1 MRDCRSEFTQMGA
14 VGFEPT
20 KAEPPDLQ
28 SGPFGHSG
36 TRPSIRFLG
45 DWGWNNMTTRDGNAI
60 LRRHQCERRK
70 SIWKSAARGVV
81 LLTVIWSGVNGS
93 SVFVNHVVWLS

>member
-1 MRDCRSEFTQMGA
+1 MQGYLRNDETPRWAGFDRLMGA

-36 TRPSIRFLG
+36 TRPSTSLWG
-45 DWGWNNMTTRDGNAI
+45 DWGWNNMTTLARNAI
-60 LRRHQCERRK
+60 LRKRPPALHRERRK

-81 LLTVIWSGVNGS
+81 LFTLIW
-93 SVFVNHVVWLS
+93 